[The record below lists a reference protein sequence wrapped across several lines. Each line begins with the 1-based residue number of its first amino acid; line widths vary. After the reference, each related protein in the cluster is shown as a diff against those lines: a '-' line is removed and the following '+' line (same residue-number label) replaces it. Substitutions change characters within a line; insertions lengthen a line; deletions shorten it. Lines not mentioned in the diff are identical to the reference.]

1 MYSSWE
7 LPPFDELLPG
17 YLICDHEKENL
28 MIVLLL

>member
-17 YLICDHEKENL
+17 YLCDHEKENL